1 MSITSPGGVAAIG
14 AVAAI
19 ALFGPAAHASITR
32 IADTVTGV
40 SADGSVVS
48 GFGLVDDDV
57 QMIRWTASGGAV
69 ALGTGAAFDV
79 SRDGR
84 VLVGTRFSGNVTRAV
99 RWTSET
105 GIVPLGQIPGS
116 GTGAFSE
123 AYDVSG
129 DGSVIVGITDTNSQ
143 PGPPL
148 VGFRWTS
155 ATGMRALDD
164 LPGGA
169 LSAQAS
175 AISADGQVTVGYA
188 TGLDGD
194 RAVRWLGNS
203 GFALDMG
210 LPVGRTGFTEARH
223 VSGDGKVV
231 VGVWG
236 NGAENEAFRWTE
248 SGGYELLGDLPG
260 GIIDSFATATN
271 FDGSVIVGTGNPGE
285 DLPDEPFYWTR
296 EKGLRSFRDVLT
308 DAGIDSSQWQSF
320 VELRDLSDDGLVIGG
335 TGVLLD
341 GSFAGFRVVLP
352 APSSAAVL
360 VLGGALAGRR
370 RRSPPPHRR
379 GVCSLTPPAGP
390 RVTR

>member
-14 AVAAI
+14 AVAAV

-155 ATGMRALDD
+155 ATGMRALED
-164 LPGGA
+164 LPGGT

-175 AISADGQVTVGYA
+175 AISADGQVTVGFA
-188 TGLDGD
+188 TGSAGV
-194 RAVRWLGNS
+194 RAVRWLGNNT
-203 GFALDMG
+203 APIDMG
-210 LPVGRTGFTEARH
+210 LPPGLSGFTEARH
-223 VSGDGKVV
+223 VSGDGRVV

-236 NGAENEAFRWTE
+236 NGLMNEAFRWTQAD
-248 SGGYELLGDLPG
+248 GYELLGDFAG
-260 GIIDSFATATN
+260 GLVDSIATATN
-271 FDGSVIVGTGNPGE
+271 ADGSVVVGTVNPGDE
-285 DLPDEPFYWTR
+285 LPDEPFYWTR
-296 EKGLRSFRDVLT
+296 AGGLRSFRDVLIE
-308 DAGIDSSQWQSF
+308 AGVDVSAWRSFIDI
-320 VELRDLSDDGLVIGG
+320 RDLSDDGLVVVGN
-335 TGVLLD
+335 GVLRD
-341 GSFAGFRVVLP
+341 GTFAGFRVVLP
-352 APSSAAVL
+352 APSTACVPLAA
-360 VLGGALAGRR
+360 GGILAARR
-370 RRSPPPHRR
+370 RR
-379 GVCSLTPPAGP
+379 
-390 RVTR
+390 